1 MPARADRV
9 HKKDSDDNS
18 KPSEGQLFGESHDV
32 VLYFGIIDIL
42 QNYNLSKRIEHAY
55 KACQFD
61 SISISAVEPKL
72 YSKRFQ
78 EFIRQIFPPT
88 QL

>member
-1 MPARADRV
+1 MPARADHV
-9 HKKDSDDNS
+9 HKKSSDGL